1 MALGKMESNS
11 LLGAVNE
18 MKKEKPT
25 VVEIKIDDLVPYHKH
40 PFTLY
45 EGERLDDMVESI
57 TEHGVLNPII
67 VQPCEGGKYEILA
80 GHNRANA
87 SKLAGKTTIP
97 AIVKEG
103 LSETEAYIY
112 VVETNVFQR
121 GFENLKLSEQAV
133 AVAERADAFREE
145 KRKAIYEEIGIANES
160 DKTPTRTDEALGVEY
175 GMNSKRVARL
185 IRLNKHLAPSLNP
198 FLDNNSLPF
207 IAAINLSFLPA
218 KEQDSVAKA
227 VREGDADFSLKSSE
241 SLKGYA
247 TNGRK
252 LTYEDIVAVMNGQ
265 TLDNKTDEK
274 AVSAPTK
281 SVKVSKDFYD
291 KFFPK
296 GVAKEQ
302 ITSLTELAL
311 TEYFENHPEA
321 LVQDDDDDAD
331 EAE

>member
-1 MALGKMESNS
+1 MSLVKMQNSNS
-11 LLGAVNE
+11 LMGAVEE

-25 VVEIKIDDLVPYHKH
+25 VVEISIDDLVPYHKH

-67 VQPCEGGKYEILA
+67 VQPREDGKYEILA

-87 SKLAGKTTIP
+87 SKIAGKATIP
-97 AIVKEG
+97 AVVKEG

-121 GFENLKLSEQAV
+121 GFENLKLSEQAA

-145 KRKAIYEEIGIANES
+145 KHKAIYDEIGITDEGNQL
-160 DKTPTRTDEALGVEY
+160 PTKTDEALGVEY

-185 IRLNKHLAPSLNP
+185 IRLHKHLAPSLNP

-207 IAAINLSFLPA
+207 IAALYLSFLPA
-218 KEQDSVAKA
+218 KAQDDVAKA
-227 VREGDADFSLKSSE
+227 VANGDAEFSLKSAE
-241 SLKGYA
+241 ALKAYSI
-247 TNGRK
+247 NGRK
-252 LTYEDIVAVMNGQ
+252 LTYDDIVAVMNGQ
-265 TLDNKTDEK
+265 VLDSKTDEK
-274 AVSAPTK
+274 PAPVPTK
-281 SVKVSKDFYD
+281 SVKVSKDFFD
-291 KFFPK
+291 RFFPK

-321 LVQDDDDDAD
+321 LAQNTDDDAD
-331 EAE
+331 EG